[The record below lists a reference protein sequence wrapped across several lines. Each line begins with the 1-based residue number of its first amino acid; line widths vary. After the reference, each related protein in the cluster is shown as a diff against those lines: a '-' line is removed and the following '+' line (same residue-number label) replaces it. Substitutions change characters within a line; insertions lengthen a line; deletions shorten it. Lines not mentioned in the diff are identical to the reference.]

1 MGRKIKFDK
10 NCGSKFITIDDEK
23 KWELIREIATV
34 KRYES
39 SFNAIVNDA
48 LAFGLPELHK
58 RLFDKVQLDGE
69 EKAVSVPKEYS
80 VDAFYFELIRLMKE
94 IIANQPSGGE
104 TTDMLHLQSSL
115 VMGGRNAVGRKFQER
130 ISERHAGL
138 HRERRSKTIE
148 RSGEVNGNQQSTGR
162 TEYTIHAVPLAE
174 EHKRT

>member
-23 KWELIREIATV
+23 KWELIRKIATV

-94 IIANQPSGGE
+94 IIANQVVEKRLICSIFN
-104 TTDMLHLQSSL
+104 LLSL
-115 VMGGRNAVGRKFQER
+115 WADG
-130 ISERHAGL
+130 
-138 HRERRSKTIE
+138 T
-148 RSGEVNGNQQSTGR
+148 RSGENFRKGFLKDTPDFIVKDEARLLKEAGR
-162 TEYTIHAVPLAE
+162 
-174 EHKRT
+174 

>member
-48 LAFGLPELHK
+48 RAFGLPELHK

-94 IIANQPSGGE
+94 IIANQVVEKRLICSIFN
-104 TTDMLHLQSSL
+104 LLSL
-115 VMGGRNAVGRKFQER
+115 WADG
-130 ISERHAGL
+130 
-138 HRERRSKTIE
+138 T
-148 RSGEVNGNQQSTGR
+148 RSGENFRKGFLKDTPDFIVKDEARLLKEAGR
-162 TEYTIHAVPLAE
+162 
-174 EHKRT
+174 

>member
-69 EKAVSVPKEYS
+69 E
-80 VDAFYFELIRLMKE
+80 
-94 IIANQPSGGE
+94 IIANQVVEKRLICSIFN
-104 TTDMLHLQSSL
+104 LLSL
-115 VMGGRNAVGRKFQER
+115 WADG
-130 ISERHAGL
+130 
-138 HRERRSKTIE
+138 T
-148 RSGEVNGNQQSTGR
+148 RSGENFRKGFLKDTPDFIVKDEARLLKEAGR
-162 TEYTIHAVPLAE
+162 
-174 EHKRT
+174 

>member
-80 VDAFYFELIRLMKE
+80 VDALY
-94 IIANQPSGGE
+94 
-104 TTDMLHLQSSL
+104 
-115 VMGGRNAVGRKFQER
+115 AVGYKREQTADADLDFTSDKRWYVNF
-130 ISERHAGL
+130 IS
-138 HRERRSKTIE
+138 TIF
-148 RSGEVNGNQQSTGR
+148 
-162 TEYTIHAVPLAE
+162 
-174 EHKRT
+174 

>member
-1 MGRKIKFDK
+1 MGREINCDT

-94 IIANQPSGGE
+94 IIANQVVEKRLICSIFN
-104 TTDMLHLQSSL
+104 LLSL
-115 VMGGRNAVGRKFQER
+115 WADG
-130 ISERHAGL
+130 
-138 HRERRSKTIE
+138 T
-148 RSGEVNGNQQSTGR
+148 RSGENFRKGFLKDTPDFIVKDEARLLKEAGR
-162 TEYTIHAVPLAE
+162 
-174 EHKRT
+174 

>member
-23 KWELIREIATV
+23 NWELIREIATV

-94 IIANQPSGGE
+94 IIANQVVEKRLICSIFN
-104 TTDMLHLQSSL
+104 LLSL
-115 VMGGRNAVGRKFQER
+115 WADG
-130 ISERHAGL
+130 
-138 HRERRSKTIE
+138 T
-148 RSGEVNGNQQSTGR
+148 RSGENFRKGFLKDTPDFIVKDEARLLKEAGR
-162 TEYTIHAVPLAE
+162 
-174 EHKRT
+174 

>member
-10 NCGSKFITIDDEK
+10 NCGSKFITIDDKK

-94 IIANQPSGGE
+94 IIANQVVEKRLICSIFN
-104 TTDMLHLQSSL
+104 LLSL
-115 VMGGRNAVGRKFQER
+115 WADG
-130 ISERHAGL
+130 
-138 HRERRSKTIE
+138 T
-148 RSGEVNGNQQSTGR
+148 RSGENFRKGFLKDTPDFIVKDEARLLKEAGR
-162 TEYTIHAVPLAE
+162 
-174 EHKRT
+174 

>member
-94 IIANQPSGGE
+94 IIANQVVEKRLICSIFNLLSLW
-104 TTDMLHLQSSL
+104 TD
-115 VMGGRNAVGRKFQER
+115 G
-130 ISERHAGL
+130 
-138 HRERRSKTIE
+138 T
-148 RSGEVNGNQQSTGR
+148 RSGENFRKGFLKDTPDFIVKDEARLLKEAGR
-162 TEYTIHAVPLAE
+162 
-174 EHKRT
+174 

>member
-10 NCGSKFITIDDEK
+10 NCGSKFITIDDEN

-69 EKAVSVPKEYS
+69 EKEVSVPKEYS

-94 IIANQPSGGE
+94 IIANQVVEKRLICSIFN
-104 TTDMLHLQSSL
+104 LLSL
-115 VMGGRNAVGRKFQER
+115 WADG
-130 ISERHAGL
+130 
-138 HRERRSKTIE
+138 T
-148 RSGEVNGNQQSTGR
+148 RSGENFRKGFLKDTPDFIVKDEARLLKEAGR
-162 TEYTIHAVPLAE
+162 
-174 EHKRT
+174 

>member
-10 NCGSKFITIDDEK
+10 NCGSKFITIDDEN

-80 VDAFYFELIRLMKE
+80 VDAFYFELTRLMKE
-94 IIANQPSGGE
+94 IIANQVVEKRLICSIFN
-104 TTDMLHLQSSL
+104 LLSL
-115 VMGGRNAVGRKFQER
+115 WADG
-130 ISERHAGL
+130 
-138 HRERRSKTIE
+138 T
-148 RSGEVNGNQQSTGR
+148 RSGENFRKGFLKDTPDFIVKDEARLLKEAGR
-162 TEYTIHAVPLAE
+162 
-174 EHKRT
+174 

>member
-23 KWELIREIATV
+23 KRELIREIATV

-94 IIANQPSGGE
+94 IIANQVVEKRLICSIFN
-104 TTDMLHLQSSL
+104 LLSL
-115 VMGGRNAVGRKFQER
+115 WADG
-130 ISERHAGL
+130 
-138 HRERRSKTIE
+138 T
-148 RSGEVNGNQQSTGR
+148 RSGENFRKGFLKDTPDFIVKDEARLLKEAGR
-162 TEYTIHAVPLAE
+162 
-174 EHKRT
+174 

>member
-23 KWELIREIATV
+23 KCELIREIATV

-94 IIANQPSGGE
+94 IIANQVVEKRLICSIFN
-104 TTDMLHLQSSL
+104 LLSL
-115 VMGGRNAVGRKFQER
+115 WADG
-130 ISERHAGL
+130 
-138 HRERRSKTIE
+138 T
-148 RSGEVNGNQQSTGR
+148 RSGENFRKGFLKDTPDFIVKDEARLLKEAGR
-162 TEYTIHAVPLAE
+162 
-174 EHKRT
+174 

>member
-23 KWELIREIATV
+23 KWELIREISTV

-94 IIANQPSGGE
+94 IIANQVVEKRLICSIFN
-104 TTDMLHLQSSL
+104 LLSL
-115 VMGGRNAVGRKFQER
+115 WADG
-130 ISERHAGL
+130 
-138 HRERRSKTIE
+138 T
-148 RSGEVNGNQQSTGR
+148 RSGENFRKGFLKDTPDFIVKDEARLLKEAGR
-162 TEYTIHAVPLAE
+162 
-174 EHKRT
+174 

>member
-10 NCGSKFITIDDEK
+10 NCGSKFITIDDET

-69 EKAVSVPKEYS
+69 EKAVSIPKEYS

-94 IIANQPSGGE
+94 IIANQVVEKRLICSIFN
-104 TTDMLHLQSSL
+104 LLSL
-115 VMGGRNAVGRKFQER
+115 WADG
-130 ISERHAGL
+130 
-138 HRERRSKTIE
+138 T
-148 RSGEVNGNQQSTGR
+148 RSGENFRKGFLKDTPDFIVKDEARLLKEAGR
-162 TEYTIHAVPLAE
+162 
-174 EHKRT
+174 

>member
-94 IIANQPSGGE
+94 IIANQVVEKRLICSIFN
-104 TTDMLHLQSSL
+104 LLSL
-115 VMGGRNAVGRKFQER
+115 WGDG
-130 ISERHAGL
+130 
-138 HRERRSKTIE
+138 T
-148 RSGEVNGNQQSTGR
+148 RSGENFRKGFLKDTPDFIVKDEARLLKEAGR
-162 TEYTIHAVPLAE
+162 
-174 EHKRT
+174 

>member
-1 MGRKIKFDK
+1 MSENIIPHFCDFFNLPRKIKFDK

-94 IIANQPSGGE
+94 IIANQVVEKRLICSIFN
-104 TTDMLHLQSSL
+104 LLSL
-115 VMGGRNAVGRKFQER
+115 WADG
-130 ISERHAGL
+130 
-138 HRERRSKTIE
+138 T
-148 RSGEVNGNQQSTGR
+148 RSGENFRKGFLKDTPDFIVKDEARLLKEAGR
-162 TEYTIHAVPLAE
+162 
-174 EHKRT
+174 

>member
-10 NCGSKFITIDDEK
+10 NCGSKFITIDDEN

-69 EKAVSVPKEYS
+69 EKAVNVPKEYS

-94 IIANQPSGGE
+94 IIANQVVEKRLICSIFN
-104 TTDMLHLQSSL
+104 LLSL
-115 VMGGRNAVGRKFQER
+115 WADG
-130 ISERHAGL
+130 
-138 HRERRSKTIE
+138 T
-148 RSGEVNGNQQSTGR
+148 RSGENFRKGFLKDTPDFIVKDEARLLKEAGR
-162 TEYTIHAVPLAE
+162 
-174 EHKRT
+174 

>member
-1 MGRKIKFDK
+1 MGV
-10 NCGSKFITIDDEK
+10 NTN
-23 KWELIREIATV
+23 EIA
-34 KRYES
+34 KIDRYS
-39 SFNAIVNDA
+39 NSFNAIVNDA

-94 IIANQPSGGE
+94 IIAKPSGGE

-130 ISERHAGL
+130 ISERH
-138 HRERRSKTIE
+138 RRTS
-148 RSGEVNGNQQSTGR
+148 S
-162 TEYTIHAVPLAE
+162 
-174 EHKRT
+174 

>member
-58 RLFDKVQLDGE
+58 RLFDKVQFDGE

-94 IIANQPSGGE
+94 IIANQVVEKRLICSIFN
-104 TTDMLHLQSSL
+104 LLSL
-115 VMGGRNAVGRKFQER
+115 WADG
-130 ISERHAGL
+130 
-138 HRERRSKTIE
+138 T
-148 RSGEVNGNQQSTGR
+148 RSGENFRKGFLKDTPDFIVKDEARLLKEAGR
-162 TEYTIHAVPLAE
+162 
-174 EHKRT
+174 

>member
-34 KRYES
+34 KRYAS

-94 IIANQPSGGE
+94 IIANQVVEKRLICSIFN
-104 TTDMLHLQSSL
+104 LLSL
-115 VMGGRNAVGRKFQER
+115 WADG
-130 ISERHAGL
+130 
-138 HRERRSKTIE
+138 T
-148 RSGEVNGNQQSTGR
+148 RSGENFRKGFLKDTPDFIVKDEARLLKEAGR
-162 TEYTIHAVPLAE
+162 
-174 EHKRT
+174 

>member
-10 NCGSKFITIDDEK
+10 NCGSKFITIDDEN

-94 IIANQPSGGE
+94 IIANQVVEKRLICSIFN
-104 TTDMLHLQSSL
+104 LLSL
-115 VMGGRNAVGRKFQER
+115 WADG
-130 ISERHAGL
+130 
-138 HRERRSKTIE
+138 T
-148 RSGEVNGNQQSTGR
+148 RSGENFRKGFLKDTPDFIVKDEARLLKEAGR
-162 TEYTIHAVPLAE
+162 
-174 EHKRT
+174 

>member
-23 KWELIREIATV
+23 KWELIRGIATV

-94 IIANQPSGGE
+94 IIANQVVEKRLICSIFN
-104 TTDMLHLQSSL
+104 LLSL
-115 VMGGRNAVGRKFQER
+115 WADG
-130 ISERHAGL
+130 
-138 HRERRSKTIE
+138 T
-148 RSGEVNGNQQSTGR
+148 RSGENFRKGFLKDTPDFIVKDEARLLKEAGR
-162 TEYTIHAVPLAE
+162 
-174 EHKRT
+174 

>member
-69 EKAVSVPKEYS
+69 ES

-94 IIANQPSGGE
+94 IIANQVVEKRLICSIFN
-104 TTDMLHLQSSL
+104 LLSL
-115 VMGGRNAVGRKFQER
+115 WADG
-130 ISERHAGL
+130 
-138 HRERRSKTIE
+138 T
-148 RSGEVNGNQQSTGR
+148 RSGENFRKGFLKDTPDFIVKDEARLLKEAGR
-162 TEYTIHAVPLAE
+162 
-174 EHKRT
+174 

>member
-94 IIANQPSGGE
+94 IIANQVVEKRLICSIFN
-104 TTDMLHLQSSL
+104 LLSL
-115 VMGGRNAVGRKFQER
+115 WAYV
-130 ISERHAGL
+130 
-138 HRERRSKTIE
+138 T
-148 RSGEVNGNQQSTGR
+148 RSGENFRKGFLKDTPDFIVKDEARLLKEAGR
-162 TEYTIHAVPLAE
+162 
-174 EHKRT
+174 

>member
-94 IIANQPSGGE
+94 IIANQVVEKRLICSIFN
-104 TTDMLHLQSSL
+104 LLSL
-115 VMGGRNAVGRKFQER
+115 WADG
-130 ISERHAGL
+130 
-138 HRERRSKTIE
+138 T
-148 RSGEVNGNQQSTGR
+148 RSGEIFRKGFLKDTPDFIVKDEARLLKEAGR
-162 TEYTIHAVPLAE
+162 
-174 EHKRT
+174 

>member
-94 IIANQPSGGE
+94 IIANQVVEKRLICSIFN
-104 TTDMLHLQSSL
+104 LLSL
-115 VMGGRNAVGRKFQER
+115 WADG
-130 ISERHAGL
+130 
-138 HRERRSKTIE
+138 T
-148 RSGEVNGNQQSTGR
+148 RSGENFRKEFLKDTPDFIVKDEARLLKEAGR
-162 TEYTIHAVPLAE
+162 
-174 EHKRT
+174 

>member
-23 KWELIREIATV
+23 KWELIREIAMV

-94 IIANQPSGGE
+94 IIANQVVEKRLICSIFN
-104 TTDMLHLQSSL
+104 LLSL
-115 VMGGRNAVGRKFQER
+115 WADG
-130 ISERHAGL
+130 
-138 HRERRSKTIE
+138 T
-148 RSGEVNGNQQSTGR
+148 RSGENFRKGFLKDTPDFIVKDEARLLKEAGR
-162 TEYTIHAVPLAE
+162 
-174 EHKRT
+174 

>member
-48 LAFGLPELHK
+48 LSFGLPELHK

-94 IIANQPSGGE
+94 IIANQVVEKRLICSIFN
-104 TTDMLHLQSSL
+104 LLSL
-115 VMGGRNAVGRKFQER
+115 WADG
-130 ISERHAGL
+130 
-138 HRERRSKTIE
+138 T
-148 RSGEVNGNQQSTGR
+148 RSGENFRKGFLKDTPDFIVKDEARLLKEAGR
-162 TEYTIHAVPLAE
+162 
-174 EHKRT
+174 